1 MNETTTSENS
11 SDTLTQLPAD
21 VSTTPSP
28 GRTTVVAEKVKED
41 PLARIVPSPVVES
54 SSDEAFQ
61 AAMTKHRAWLDSVID
76 PRKEALWGQRA
87 NFTGHDFSGVN
98 LEAIDLR
105 GAELSGAKFDGAW
118 LRKANLAG
126 AKKVGASFVGTDLC
140 DANLSRCNLT
150 DATFEKANL
159 RGANLKD
166 AVIDQANFNEAQL
179 SDAKFNQPR
188 LQRMATA
195 EQTKSAP
202 VTTAEQIFEPSSEA
216 GV

>member
-1 MNETTTSENS
+1 MNETEIPSSES
-11 SDTLTQLPAD
+11 TAETPVVVAAEAGPEVSVAR
-21 VSTTPSP
+21 STT
-28 GRTTVVAEKVKED
+28 EKVKED

-61 AAMTKHRAWLDSVID
+61 AAMTRHRAWLDSVID

-98 LEAIDLR
+98 LEAVDLR

-126 AKKVGASFVGTDLC
+126 AKMVGTSFVGTDLC

-166 AVIDQANFNEAQL
+166 AVIDQANFSEAQL
-179 SDAKFNQPR
+179 TDAKFNQPR
-188 LQRMATA
+188 LQRIATA
-195 EQTKSAP
+195 ETSKAAP
-202 VTTAEQIFEPSSEA
+202 ATTADQIFEPSSDA
-216 GV
+216 SI